1 MKDNEIRK
9 EILSSEE
16 NMIILAG
23 AGSGKTT
30 LLTNKITDYV
40 EKNKTHYKKIA
51 AITFTNK
58 ATNEIKLKLKGKI
71 NGNFI
76 GNNDS
81 FVEQEIIRPFLSDAY
96 GEEYSNEFIV
106 TYKTDKFNFYNEGL
120 NTLKNK
126 KILASYN
133 ESKKNFKFQLA
144 LNILKKSKVARQF
157 IQAKYNRIFID
168 EYQDCDE
175 DMHNLFMYIKE
186 LGAKLFIVGDTKQ
199 SIYSWRGANPKL
211 FEEIYNGDN
220 DFKKYELFI
229 NFRCSKGIQ
238 NYSNIIQYRDI
249 DKYQG
254 NNDDIDDVILL
265 SNDYDIRDAIE
276 KLDIEKDIAVL
287 VRSNAEAEKIKNEL
301 NSYGYNFTFVPK
313 TPLDELSTN
322 NKNILIEIAKYSK
335 DEKYTHYDFV
345 NTLPREVSGKEILI
359 LKEIIQPLKSTL
371 EKEEIEN
378 ILIKLFDFLSLSFFE
393 TKEIDSF
400 VESII
405 NLRYKNAFNGEEFI
419 HKVMTIHSSKG
430 LEFDQV
436 VIFSKNYDIFREKDS
451 EEHYVATTRAKR
463 KLVILLNND
472 WYLKKVQSICEDT
485 GLILESIAKFIN

>member
-1 MKDNEIRK
+1 MKDDEIRK
-9 EILSSEE
+9 EILNSEE

-30 LLTNKITDYV
+30 LLTNKIIDYV

-58 ATNEIKLKLKGKI
+58 ATNEIKVKLKGMI

-106 TYKTDKFNFYNEGL
+106 TYKTDKFDFYNKGL
-120 NTLKNK
+120 DTLKNK

-133 ESKKNFKFQLA
+133 DCKKNFKFQLA
-144 LNILKKSKVARQF
+144 LNILKNSKVARQF
-157 IQAKYNRIFID
+157 IQAKYSRIFID

-175 DMHNLFMYIKE
+175 DMHKLFMYIKE
-186 LGAKLFIVGDTKQ
+186 LGVKLFIVGDTKQ

-238 NYSNIIQYRDI
+238 NYSNIIQYRDNG
-249 DKYQG
+249 KYQD
-254 NNDDIDDVILL
+254 NNEDIDDVILL
-265 SNDYDIRDAIE
+265 SSNYDIRDAIE
-276 KLDIEKDIAVL
+276 NLDIEKDVAIL
-287 VRSNAEAEKIKNEL
+287 VRSNAEAEKINNEL
-301 NSYGYNFTFVPK
+301 NLYGYNFTFVPK

-345 NTLPREVSGKEILI
+345 NTLPREVSRKEILT
-359 LKEIIQPLKSTL
+359 LKEILQPLKSTL
-371 EKEEIEN
+371 EKEEIEK
-378 ILIKLFDFLSLSFFE
+378 ILMKLFAFLNLSFFE
-393 TKEIDSF
+393 TKEINSF
-400 VESII
+400 IESII
-405 NLRYKNAFNGEEFI
+405 NVRYENAFNGKEFI

-430 LEFDQV
+430 LEFEQV
-436 VIFSKNYDIFREKDS
+436 VIFSKNYDISRDRDS
-451 EEHYVATTRAKR
+451 EEHYVATTRAKS
-463 KLVILLNND
+463 KLVILLNNN
-472 WYLKKVQSICEDT
+472 WYLKKVQSICKDT
-485 GLILESIAKFIN
+485 GLILENIAKFID